1 MILHRRKPWR
11 LPSGKLAAWYLYRE
25 LGEPLNFPRFWRIIV
40 AACRRERW
48 LYQQMYLPKKNG
60 KLRLILI
67 PCPELK
73 LIQKAIDHKILATF
87 DRHPNAFGFSGGSV
101 REALTPIVHA
111 DQPIFCADL
120 KDAFPET
127 SKESV
132 FKFFRKNRFGF
143 NSSYF
148 LAHLTTWT
156 YAAKSRRQ
164 KGKARYRFARLPQ
177 GAPSSPRL
185 FDLCF
190 EPVDKKLAKFMVKIG
205 GVYARYADNL
215 FFAFPTAWPEMI
227 AEEKMSVK
235 EQSVEFGGIVD
246 VIKTVFVN
254 YPEGTMR
261 VDKTDY
267 GATVW
272 HSPAI
277 SAIYQIVAN
286 RHQKNRVRFRSPS
299 FRLHKA
305 YLAEKGQI
313 LHALGLNLID
323 GQLHNKR
330 EFKHRLRLVLY
341 NLQKALD
348 AHDDFETKV
357 WPLYQQANGMEQF
370 AIKETLPAKLVQDC
384 DDLLL
389 RVFNIRYSGSSGTW
403 VKDPQY

>member
-73 LIQKAIDHKILATF
+73 LIQRAIDRKILSTY

-101 REALTPIVHA
+101 REALMPIVQA

-127 SKESV
+127 SYESV

-148 LAHLTTWT
+148 LAHLTTWN

-185 FDLCF
+185 FALCF
-190 EPVDKKLAKFMVKIG
+190 EPVDKKLAKFMAKIG

-215 FFAFPTAWPEMI
+215 FFAFPTAWPERI
-227 AEEKMSVK
+227 IEKQNVVQEYDK
-235 EQSVEFGGIVD
+235 DWGG
-246 VIKTVFVN
+246 VIGVVHSEYVN
-254 YPEGTMR
+254 YPDGTEFIE
-261 VDKTDY
+261 KTDY
-267 GATVW
+267 GQTVW
-272 HSPAI
+272 HSPVI
-277 SAIYQIVAN
+277 SAIYQIVNN
-286 RHQKNRVRFRSPS
+286 RHQKNRVCFRSPS

-357 WPLYQQANGMEQF
+357 WPLYQQVNGMMQF
-370 AIKETLPAKLVQDC
+370 AIMETLPALILAQWEELDMTISQ
-384 DDLLL
+384 
-389 RVFNIRYSGSSGTW
+389 IRYSNPGATW
-403 VKDPQY
+403 AKDPQY